1 MAYTMKFECTYAM
14 EFECKTHVGPKPD
27 FSARTV
33 PGGDEGVGLAG
44 AEGGHF
50 LIIIKPA
57 LLLLKY

>member
-1 MAYTMKFECTYAM
+1 MQWNLNVKRTW
-14 EFECKTHVGPKPD
+14 D
-27 FSARTV
+27 QSLILARAQYQ
-33 PGGDEGVGLAG
+33 GGGVGLAG

>member
-1 MAYTMKFECTYAM
+1 M
-14 EFECKTHVGPKPD
+14 EFECIHMQSNLNVK
-27 FSARTV
+27 RTWDQNLILACAQYQ
-33 PGGDEGVGLAG
+33 GERAEGVGLAG